1 MGNILKGELVAMN
14 IVFWILVI
22 VIAIVA
28 WFLLSCA
35 FKPLGDALIK
45 IWKSTEE
52 NIKDEQENK
61 DE

>member
-1 MGNILKGELVAMN
+1 MN